1 MTTPDFLTVGLDGS
15 AAAERALGW
24 AIAEARR
31 RSMQL
36 QIVSVWRTPL
46 VTAGPSSALAV
57 PLMVQSA
64 QLYAQ
69 HVVDA
74 AAKRAADAGV
84 AATTEVLE
92 GHPTTE
98 LLRLAQGSDQL
109 VVGDRGTSAVGRFL
123 LGSVSTAATH
133 YAPVPVTV
141 VRGRQDA
148 THRRVVVGVD
158 GSSASAAALRR
169 AAVEAVC
176 SGAELLVVAA
186 WQLLDVELLE
196 GFSGRL
202 LPQVD
207 DARQWAETR
216 ATQLIDHE
224 SASLRDCNV
233 RLDVVHE
240 HPVPALLDAASRADL
255 LVVGTRGGGFF
266 DRMLLGSVS
275 SACLHHADCPVQVV
289 PHR

>member
-1 MTTPDFLTVGLDGS
+1 MTIPDFLTVGVDGS
-15 AAAERALGW
+15 AAGERALDW
-24 AIAEARR
+24 AISEARR
-31 RSMQL
+31 RSLQL

-64 QLYAQ
+64 RLYAQ

-92 GHPTTE
+92 GHPATE
-98 LLRLAQGSDQL
+98 ILRLAQGSDQL

-123 LGSVSTAATH
+123 LGSVSTTAAH

-141 VRGRQDA
+141 VRGGHGA
-148 THRRVVVGVD
+148 AHHRVVVGVD
-158 GSSASAAALRR
+158 GSPASAAAVRR
-169 AAVEAVC
+169 ASVEAA
-176 SGAELLVVAA
+176 SAGAELLVVAA
-186 WQLLDVELLE
+186 WHLLDVELLK

-202 LPQVD
+202 LPQVE
-207 DARQWAETR
+207 DARQWAEAR
-216 ATQLIDHE
+216 ASKLLEDE
-224 SASLRDCNV
+224 SACLRSCNV
-233 RLDVVHE
+233 RLDVVHA
-240 HPVPALLDAASRADL
+240 HPVPALLDAASHADL

-275 SACLHHADCPVQVV
+275 SACLHHADCPTQVV
-289 PHR
+289 PEL

>member
-15 AAAERALGW
+15 AAAERALAW

-31 RSMQL
+31 RSLHL

-64 QLYAQ
+64 RLYAQ

-74 AAKRAADAGV
+74 AAKRAADAGI

-109 VVGDRGTSAVGRFL
+109 VVGDRGTSAIGRFL

-141 VRGRQDA
+141 VRGRQDGA
-148 THRRVVVGVD
+148 HRRVVVGVD
-158 GSSASAAALRR
+158 GSLASAAALRR
-169 AAVEAVC
+169 ASVEAL
-176 SGAELLVVAA
+176 SAGAELLVVSAVNRGDSAA
-186 WQLLDVELLE
+186 SELIAVE
-196 GFSGRL
+196 S
-202 LPQVD
+202 D
-207 DARQWAETR
+207 
-216 ATQLIDHE
+216 
-224 SASLRDCNV
+224 SCLRDCTV
-233 RLDVVHE
+233 RFHVVHA

-255 LVVGTRGGGFF
+255 LVVGTRGYGVI

-289 PHR
+289 PDR